1 MIPSEAP
8 NTLPLGNHSVFPS
21 DNSTSEQSER
31 ESSMTRSCSWHQ
43 HKLDELCLKSRGP
56 DAALLQAAEHNNTKL
71 ISRIIE
77 KHPSSINLCLNKKDE
92 NPAIQAAIRGNNE
105 ALQLL
110 INFGASPNVLLASS
124 SYEPNGYRL
133 FTSKKASIE
142 AKSASYSPANFTSK
156 TMNVL
161 LDSQDTDL
169 NKSNEVYDIV
179 RMMSLTPTELVNSQ
193 VDAKN
198 RGEISVLLASDARTR
213 IHTKIDFLY
222 CGTFKNSFNIEFP
235 GESSFRMTSLGK
247 ISVSLIGQAIL
258 LNNADLALKLL
269 SRPDLDPG
277 KPEGTAEN
285 LLTIFMHK
293 LSHGLFFNLGK
304 PLRQK
309 IITSEAFC
317 RQILDS
323 DSLTVKR
330 QLLALLTM
338 DFDSREYSPPTAE
351 LNGLDLSQLN
361 SRIRQELSPP
371 SYESVAQDPP
381 SYESVAQEA

>member
-21 DNSTSEQSER
+21 DNSTSEQSGR
-31 ESSMTRSCSWHQ
+31 QSSMTRSCSWHQ
-43 HKLDELCLKSRGP
+43 HKLDELCLKTRGP
-56 DAALLQAAEHNNTKL
+56 DAALLQSAEHNNTKV

-77 KHPSSINLCLNKKDE
+77 KHPSSINLCLQKKNE
-92 NPAIQAAIRGNNE
+92 NPAIQAAIRGHNE

-110 INFGASPNVLLASS
+110 INLGASPNILLASS
-124 SYEPNGYRL
+124 SYEPIDCSRL
-133 FTSKKASIE
+133 FLPNKNGKRG
-142 AKSASYSPANFTSK
+142 SYSPADFTSK
-156 TMNVL
+156 TMNIL

-169 NKSNEVYDIV
+169 SKSTGVWDIDCEIL
-179 RMMSLTPTELVNSQ
+179 LTPTELVNTQ

-198 RGEISVLLASDARTR
+198 RGEISVLLASDARTP
-213 IHTKIDFLY
+213 IHTKIDFAY
-222 CGTFKNSFNIEFP
+222 NGPFKNSFNIEFP
-235 GESSFRMTSLGK
+235 DISSFRMTRSHR

-293 LSHGLFFNLGK
+293 LSHGLFFNLGNS
-304 PLRQK
+304 LRQK

-317 RQILDS
+317 MEILDS

-371 SYESVAQDPP
+371 I
-381 SYESVAQEA
+381 YESVAQEA